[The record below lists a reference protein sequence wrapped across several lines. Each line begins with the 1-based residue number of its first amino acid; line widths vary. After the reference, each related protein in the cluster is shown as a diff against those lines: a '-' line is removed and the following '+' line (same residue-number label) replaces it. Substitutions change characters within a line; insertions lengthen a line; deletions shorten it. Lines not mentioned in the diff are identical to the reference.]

1 MLELLA
7 NARHDELCREVRR
20 QQIISEAI
28 TANRRERIPLLARLR
43 ITRYRRTTRS
53 SRLARTAGHSLSMM
67 E

>member
-20 QQIISEAI
+20 QQIISEAT
-28 TANRRERIPLLARLR
+28 TANRRERIPPLARLR

-53 SRLARTAGHSLSMM
+53 SRPARTAGHSLSMM